1 MAFSHLKTSSGEAS
15 GERQRGQ
22 ETAALVPQVTSAQVS
37 AEVAVLPPE
46 RGDGAGRGPRE
57 AATPPGRRGRGGRRL
72 LSRWP
77 CLPLLC
83 RRQAVDLRHHL
94 RDLILQPLSEKKDR
108 RGGGASASLL
118 RLRAEPL
125 LRSCLGPQGGDAGA
139 CHWPS
144 QSRPAPEPA
153 GLCSAASQ
161 RSPGVHWAGPG
172 CPRARPTGTPG
183 TPARCKGTK
192 AQEQSV
198 PVRSR
203 RPCARLPPAS
213 GRCVPGTTRATGD
226 VNAFRT
232 GSPRPDHDRQRPRGR
247 GDRRATRGPLHGRGE
262 QEVRRPLPSALP
274 CLTQSRVP
282 LPADAGATLPGRRGL
297 CFTDLDTSRS
307 RSVPPRGSVRG
318 RQTLIFY
325 VCTKPP
331 DLLFYL
337 KANTERFSYLD
348 VINKFLF
355 SSTNV

>member
-1 MAFSHLKTSSGEAS
+1 MGAGVSSHGGRAYLSSADVRLS
-15 GERQRGQ
+15 IS
-22 ETAALVPQVTSAQVS
+22 VITSAISYFSLCRKRRTDV
-37 AEVAVLPPE
+37 
-46 RGDGAGRGPRE
+46 GAG
-57 AATPPGRRGRGGRRL
+57 PPPP
-72 LSRWP
+72 S
-77 CLPLLC
+77 
-83 RRQAVDLRHHL
+83 
-94 RDLILQPLSEKKDR
+94 S
-108 RGGGASASLL
+108 

-125 LRSCLGPQGGDAGA
+125 LRSCLGPQGGDTGA

-144 QSRPAPEPA
+144 QSRPVR
-153 GLCSAASQ
+153 AAQ
-161 RSPGVHWAGPG
+161 R
-172 CPRARPTGTPG
+172 
-183 TPARCKGTK
+183 
-192 AQEQSV
+192 
-198 PVRSR
+198 RSR
-203 RPCARLPPAS
+203 RVCARPPPRGAQGCTGQARGVHAQGRPGHWGHRRGVKGRASRFGHAAPCARLPPAS
-213 GRCVPGTTRATGD
+213 GRCVPGTARATGD

-262 QEVRRPLPSALP
+262 QEVRRPLPSAPPSAPP

-307 RSVPPRGSVRG
+307 VPPCGSVCG

>member
-1 MAFSHLKTSSGEAS
+1 MGAGVSSHGGRAYLSSADVRLS
-15 GERQRGQ
+15 IS
-22 ETAALVPQVTSAQVS
+22 VITSAISYFSLCRKRRTDV
-37 AEVAVLPPE
+37 
-46 RGDGAGRGPRE
+46 GAG
-57 AATPPGRRGRGGRRL
+57 PPPP
-72 LSRWP
+72 S
-77 CLPLLC
+77 
-83 RRQAVDLRHHL
+83 
-94 RDLILQPLSEKKDR
+94 S
-108 RGGGASASLL
+108 

-125 LRSCLGPQGGDAGA
+125 LRSCLGPQGRGHRCLSLAQSEPPSAGA
-139 CHWPS
+139 GGSVLGRLPE
-144 QSRPAPEPA
+144 APRGA
-153 GLCSAASQ
+153 LG
-161 RSPGVHWAGPG
+161 RPG
-172 CPRARPTGTPG
+172 CPRARPTGTLG
-183 TPARCKGTK
+183 TPARCKG
-192 AQEQSV
+192 QSV

-274 CLTQSRVP
+274 SAPPCLTQSRVP

-307 RSVPPRGSVRG
+307 RSVPPCGSVRG

>member
-1 MAFSHLKTSSGEAS
+1 MHW
-15 GERQRGQ
+15 
-22 ETAALVPQVTSAQVS
+22 
-37 AEVAVLPPE
+37 
-46 RGDGAGRGPRE
+46 AGRGVH
-57 AATPPGRRGRGGRRL
+57 AQGR
-72 LSRWP
+72 
-77 CLPLLC
+77 
-83 RRQAVDLRHHL
+83 
-94 RDLILQPLSEKKDR
+94 
-108 RGGGASASLL
+108 
-118 RLRAEPL
+118 
-125 LRSCLGPQGGDAGA
+125 AGT
-139 CHWPS
+139 
-144 QSRPAPEPA
+144 
-153 GLCSAASQ
+153 L
-161 RSPGVHWAGPG
+161 
-172 CPRARPTGTPG
+172 G
-183 TPARCKGTK
+183 TPARCNGTK

-274 CLTQSRVP
+274 SAPPCLTQSRVP

-307 RSVPPRGSVRG
+307 VPPCGSVRG